1 MANYE
6 SCIRTNYF
14 HVNDPEGFKKY
25 MRRVYGTEDSVE
37 LWEEQDAEGKPVF
50 GFGTM
55 GGIGGVNPED
65 ENAEEV
71 EDSDYDAVIND
82 LQTFVADGDAII
94 ILECGHEKLR
104 YIVGSALVITKDQCE
119 SLDIAHLAASLAA
132 KLLGDPNWCTRC
144 EY

>member
-14 HVNDPEGFKKY
+14 HVNDPEEFKQY
-25 MRRVYGTEDSVE
+25 MRRVYGTEDTVE
-37 LWEEQDAEGKPVF
+37 LWEEKDSDGNPVF

-55 GGIGGVNPED
+55 GGIGGVYPADESAED
-65 ENAEEV
+65 AEG
-71 EDSDYDAVIND
+71 SDYDTVIND
-82 LQTFVADGDAII
+82 LQTFVADRDAII

-104 YIVGSALVITKDQCE
+104 YIVGSAIIITKDQCE
-119 SLDIAHLAASLAA
+119 ALDVADLAASLAA
-132 KLLGDPNWCTRC
+132 KLLGDPDWCTRC

>member
-1 MANYE
+1 
-6 SCIRTNYF
+6 
-14 HVNDPEGFKKY
+14 
-25 MRRVYGTEDSVE
+25 
-37 LWEEQDAEGKPVF
+37 
-50 GFGTM
+50 M

-71 EDSDYDAVIND
+71 EDSEYDTVIDD

-104 YIVGSALVITKDQCE
+104 YIVGSALIITKDQCE
-119 SLDIAHLAASLAA
+119 SMDIADLAASQAA
-132 KLLGDPNWCTRC
+132 RLLGDPSWCTRC